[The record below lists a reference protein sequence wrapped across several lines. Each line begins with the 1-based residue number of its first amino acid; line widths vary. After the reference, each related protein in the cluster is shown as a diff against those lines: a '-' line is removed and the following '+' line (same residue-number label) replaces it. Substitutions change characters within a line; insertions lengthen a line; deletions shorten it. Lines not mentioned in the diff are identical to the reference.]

1 MFVDSPRGA
10 AEPCGEMRRVRYGR
24 SARFTRCAAVL
35 CGLAAF
41 AVPAARA
48 EVPAGSIYITS
59 LPSGADIFV
68 DGTYVGRSPA
78 LVAGLGR
85 GRHAVTLT
93 KTGWVVAE
101 VDVAVPAGSIAM
113 SSTRLSPGP
122 RAYAGDAAG
131 SVTVRGVPAGASL
144 MLDGQPFLPSPQPF
158 ALPAGPHHISLL
170 TVHGRT
176 TRPIDVLP
184 DTTTQIVL
192 QEPKAA
198 QAHTSIIAPAED
210 YLPTDAF
217 TVTGK
222 KIVVRYGGHSV
233 VGHIADATLRIDGA
247 PAVFDAAPDLIG
259 GRLYL
264 PLALL
269 EKLAG
274 DTAK

>member
-1 MFVDSPRGA
+1 MHSA
-10 AEPCGEMRRVRYGR
+10 A
-24 SARFTRCAAVL
+24 CAAL
-35 CGLAAF
+35 MCGVAALG
-41 AVPAARA
+41 APAARA
-48 EVPAGSIYITS
+48 EMPAAAVYVTT

-78 LVAGLGR
+78 LVGGLAQ
-85 GRHAVTLT
+85 GRHALTLT
-93 KTGWVVAE
+93 KTGWTVAD
-101 VDVAVPAGSIAM
+101 VDVAVSPGSIVM

-122 RAYAGDAAG
+122 RAAGGDADG
-131 SVTVRGVPAGASL
+131 SVALRGVPVGASFT
-144 MLDGQPFLPSPQPF
+144 LDGLPFVPSSQPAS
-158 ALPAGPHHISLL
+158 LPAGQHHI
-170 TVHGRT
+170 TMKTAHGRT
-176 TRPIDVLP
+176 SRQIDVVP

-222 KIVVRYGGHSV
+222 RIVVRYANHSV
-233 VGHIADATLRIDGA
+233 VGHIGDATLRVDDA
-247 PAVFDAAPDLIG
+247 QATFDAAPDVIG

-264 PLALL
+264 PLVLL

-274 DTAK
+274 DTEK